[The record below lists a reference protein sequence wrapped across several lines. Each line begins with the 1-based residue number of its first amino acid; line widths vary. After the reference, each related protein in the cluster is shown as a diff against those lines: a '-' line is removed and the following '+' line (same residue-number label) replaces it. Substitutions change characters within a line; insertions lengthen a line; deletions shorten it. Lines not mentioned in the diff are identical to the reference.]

1 MSDHRETCG
10 GIWCLNENQTR
21 VTCGR
26 CQVTTRVEWLHAIDR
41 PALEQLVDPD
51 GVQRA
56 FIDACDLPPRPH
68 PPFTA
73 HDFTYAEAHEEMT
86 ARRHPS
92 VFTQQPSS
100 SSGADTKFTWR
111 QQ

>member
-56 FIDACDLPPRPH
+56 FIEACDLPPRPR

-73 HDFTYAEAHEEMT
+73 HDAPMDLDAPDS
-86 ARRHPS
+86 RRHPS
-92 VFTQQPSS
+92 TG
-100 SSGADTKFTWR
+100 SSGADTKFSWR
-111 QQ
+111 QP